1 MSLDPMTTQTV
12 FMPDQ
17 GNPDSRTRT
26 PFRVFCAELVRKL
39 THQC

>member
-12 FMPDQ
+12 FMPDP
-17 GNPDSRTRT
+17 GNPDSRTTT
-26 PFRVFCAELVRKL
+26 PFRVFCAELVRKT